1 MVPQQKECLRTLT
14 AAERAA
20 LARVQQ
26 ATSGRHDA
34 VQRATALQ
42 AVAAGASFA
51 AAARGA
57 GDAGGSTVQAL
68 VKRFNARGRAAVA
81 IAPGRGP
88 QVIDDAATRAQVVA
102 LAQRPPDRKVDGT
115 ATWSLSTLERAV
127 QREVFPAP
135 KSRTIAQILRD
146 AGSSYQKTRTW
157 CPTGTAER
165 KRKDGVVRVVDP
177 QTEQKRGAST
187 RPTGSAKVLSS

>member
-1 MVPQQKECLRTLT
+1 MAPRQKERLRALT
-14 AAERAA
+14 AEERSA

-26 ATSGRHDA
+26 ATSGRHDE
-34 VQRATALQ
+34 VQRATALL

-57 GDAGGSTVQAL
+57 GYAGGSTVHAL
-68 VKRFNARGRAAVA
+68 VKRFNARGLAAVA

-88 QVIDDAATRAQVVA
+88 QQTYDAATRAQVVA

-115 ATWSLSTLERAV
+115 ATWSLSTLERAA
-127 QREVFPAP
+127 QREICPAP

-146 AGSSYQKTRTW
+146 AGSSYQQTRTW
-157 CPTGTAER
+157 CPTGTAQRVR
-165 KRKDGVVRVVDP
+165 KSGVVTVTDP
-177 QTEQKRGAST
+177 DTEAKRG
-187 RPTGSAKVLSS
+187 